1 MPLGDFTTIDAVWV
15 ALSFFLVLV
24 ALGLAFVLFRLA
36 GTIGRLTTL
45 VEGLEREALPVIHE
59 SGGTIE
65 RVNLQLDKMDRVTD
79 SAVDA
84 ADRADTAVRAVSMA
98 VTRPV
103 QKVSGLMEGVA
114 HGAASLRAHRSV
126 RGALQEGRSAARR
139 REEEIAE
146 ELKRPDTGEH

>member
-36 GTIGRLTTL
+36 GTVGRLTTL

-114 HGAASLRAHRSV
+114 HGAASLRAHGSV
-126 RGALQEGRSAARR
+126 RVALQEGRSAARR

-146 ELKRPDTGEH
+146 ELTRPDTGEH

>member
-36 GTIGRLTTL
+36 GTVGRLTTL

-98 VTRPV
+98 VTKPV

-114 HGAASLRAHRSV
+114 HGAASLRTHRSV
-126 RGALQEGRSAARR
+126 RGALQAGRSAARR

-146 ELKRPDTGEH
+146 ELKAPETGEH

>member
-126 RGALQEGRSAARR
+126 RVALQEGRSAARR